1 MRPDAGFIKLIR
13 RVRSERSSDIQWM
26 KKHGRCQPNSD
37 FWTRLEAQR
46 TNATSQTINASQTIN
61 GAQQKCTHA
70 RDTTRKQNNAKQDIL
85 PLYMKIDT
93 PNSTS

>member
-1 MRPDAGFIKLIR
+1 MKALLNLFVESAANDQATY
-13 RVRSERSSDIQWM
+13 SELNNM
-26 KKHGRCQPNSD
+26 NVQPNSD
-37 FWTRLEAQR
+37 FWTKLEAQR

-61 GAQQKCTHA
+61 GAQQKCTPV

-93 PNSTS
+93 RNSTS